1 MKVPIAARARI
12 DVAFDRRRRRGKYH
26 RQTTEPRAHHCHVAS
41 LIVDAIFLLE
51 PLVVLFVDDDEAEID
66 KRQAVIEQAVA
77 TGSGYKEAYQE
88 AAKFEPAVAKFF
100 TDVFVM
106 AEDPALRQA
115 RLRLMKRLERLILQ
129 LGDISEIVAAE

>member
-1 MKVPIAARARI
+1 MRNIARELPG
-12 DVAFDRRRRRGKYH
+12 D
-26 RQTTEPRAHHCHVAS
+26 
-41 LIVDAIFLLE
+41 DAGSEALGSALTDPAELALL
-51 PLVVLFVDDDEAEID
+51 AEIE

-77 TGSGYKEAYQE
+77 SGSGYKEAYQE